1 MLASL
6 RNYGAEGKRH
16 AEPGSIAIKQNGGNL
31 ANFIFF
37 TMNGR
42 TYAFAYNHETE
53 KIELRDRTQSSWR
66 FTASTIRHQ
75 SPRSK
80 LSSGTYKTMG
90 QLASVRLQP
99 GPGGVRRRFH
109 RRLRSSLMFHLL
121 SAPEGPAG
129 RRGRQFGQDSTIS
142 CQSLALVLYLFF
154 SSATEN
160 APCPIPPKP
169 PEPSAATARL
179 RRETRRGEG
188 RPSARRGSW
197 VSSIAACRSPRS
209 LRKSA

>member
-1 MLASL
+1 MAFPFRFEALAPLRSPTAPAAFPPLLKSAIFPGSGVTRIDRHQPAIIFSHLERREEPHPPEVLASL
-6 RNYGAEGKRH
+6 RNYGAEWKRH
-16 AEPGSIAIKQNGGNL
+16 AEPGSIPIKQNGGNL

-53 KIELRDRTQSSWR
+53 KIELRDRTQSSRR

-90 QLASVRLQP
+90 QLASVRLQF

-121 SAPEGPAG
+121 SA
-129 RRGRQFGQDSTIS
+129 R
-142 CQSLALVLYLFF
+142 
-154 SSATEN
+154 
-160 APCPIPPKP
+160 
-169 PEPSAATARL
+169 
-179 RRETRRGEG
+179 
-188 RPSARRGSW
+188 
-197 VSSIAACRSPRS
+197 
-209 LRKSA
+209 